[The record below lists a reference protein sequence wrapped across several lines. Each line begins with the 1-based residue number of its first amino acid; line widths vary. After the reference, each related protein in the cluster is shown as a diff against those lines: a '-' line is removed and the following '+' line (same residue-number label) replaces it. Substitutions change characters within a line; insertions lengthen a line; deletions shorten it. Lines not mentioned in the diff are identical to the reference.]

1 MIYPVKLNLD
11 FDIFLK
17 ADYQVHSGSC
27 ITHQVNELKDIHE
40 SYGGFPDSYDIGNT
54 MIRQLWWD
62 DTQIDFEAIGK
73 QLNMEV
79 VTISSILQPPGHV
92 IPIHR
97 DTFYQIKQRFPDDK
111 RQKIRANIFLEDW
124 KVGHMLQYQ
133 LQGGWASHTHWEAGQ
148 GFIWDSGPLHLSANA
163 GMNNKYTLQISGFY
177 NKEVDKRYLD
187 FIV

>member
-54 MIRQLWWD
+54 MIRQLWWNN
-62 DTQIDFEAIGK
+62 TQVDFEAIGK

-79 VTISSILQPPGHV
+79 VTISSNLNCNG
-92 IPIHR
+92 
-97 DTFYQIKQRFPDDK
+97 
-111 RQKIRANIFLEDW
+111 
-124 KVGHMLQYQ
+124 
-133 LQGGWASHTHWEAGQ
+133 
-148 GFIWDSGPLHLSANA
+148 
-163 GMNNKYTLQISGFY
+163 IS
-177 NKEVDKRYLD
+177 R
-187 FIV
+187 